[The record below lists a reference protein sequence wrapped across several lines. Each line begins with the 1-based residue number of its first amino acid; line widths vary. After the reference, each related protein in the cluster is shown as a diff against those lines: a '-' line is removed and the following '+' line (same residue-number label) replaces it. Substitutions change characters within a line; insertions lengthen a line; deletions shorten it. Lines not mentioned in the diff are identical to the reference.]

1 MISLPC
7 KREPRQY
14 ANTSASIKAECPS
27 WPIPA
32 RGQMLAAI
40 REKNKSEIKHGKEDE
55 RHTTACLSEIQLV
68 KERNLSQK
76 VTKSTRTK
84 KRSTCYYLFHSH
96 ERDTYSSTFSG
107 VYVSN

>member
-40 REKNKSEIKHGKEDE
+40 REKNKSEIKHRKEDE

-84 KRSTCYYLFHSH
+84 KKKYLLLFIP
-96 ERDTYSSTFSG
+96 FS
-107 VYVSN
+107 